1 VNEPRVCRAARIA
14 ACETPPKARLK
25 RIVSLDLLLIVT
37 INVLVVMCV
46 YSLIVL
52 WGLGKG

>member
-1 VNEPRVCRAARIA
+1 M
-14 ACETPPKARLK
+14 ARLK